1 MLGLIGIHSFVTDP
15 NTTKNH
21 PKKYLEHVLLT
32 QALSAYFW
40 KKINGPIHLY
50 TTERDAEF
58 LKELKMLDIYDYVNT
73 ELLSRD
79 EGIPW
84 EEFGPVCKMRVAA
97 HQQKFPFA
105 TIDNDLIFRTVLEE
119 NDLNSDLTLL
129 HKEVFLHRNYPPLE
143 YLGKREGYEFP
154 AFASMQS
161 DPINVGFLIW
171 TNPQLVRDYWSYAFD
186 YIKNN
191 TGESRSFEWTVPGLP
206 KFWKSLFVEQ
216 RLLANLIERDNYQT
230 ATLFPLKYSGDIEVW
245 VNKKGEVKDF
255 EATQT
260 ETKIDFYH
268 MWGEKSLFY
277 NFEPPICSSNQIR
290 TLYRLISAANDLK
303 DEKMNEILDE
313 IILFTIE
320 KTFSLGLEDFYQLR
334 TASKFLLK

>member
-15 NTTKNH
+15 NTNKNH

-32 QALSAYFW
+32 QVLSAHFW

-58 LKELKMLDIYDYVNT
+58 LRELKILDIYDYVDT

-84 EEFGPVCKMRVAA
+84 EEFGSACKMRVAA
-97 HQQKFPFA
+97 HQTKFPFA
-105 TIDNDLIFRTVLEE
+105 TIDNDLIFRTVLED
-119 NDLNSDLTLL
+119 NDLNSDLTML
-129 HKEVFLHRNYPPLE
+129 HREVFTHRNYPPLGH
-143 YLGKREGYEFP
+143 LGIREGYDFP
-154 AFASMQS
+154 EFASMQI
-161 DPINVGFLIW
+161 DPVNVSFLIW
-171 TNPQLVRDYWSYAFD
+171 TNPQLLRDYWSYASD

-191 TGESRSFEWTVPGLP
+191 TGESKTFEWASPELP
-206 KFWKSLFVEQ
+206 KLWKNFFVEQ

-230 ATLFPLKYSGDIEVW
+230 VALFPLRYSSDIEVW
-245 VNKKGEVKDF
+245 LNRKDEVKDF
-255 EATQT
+255 SAHQAES
-260 ETKIDFYH
+260 KVDFYH

-277 NFEPPICSSNQIR
+277 VFDSPVCSSNQIR
-290 TLYRLISAANDLK
+290 TLYRLISAVNDLR

-313 IILFTIE
+313 IVLFTLE
-320 KTFSLGLEDFYQLR
+320 KTFALGLEDFYQLR
-334 TASKFLLK
+334 TASKFLLR